1 MSQLVSILIPIYNAE
16 LWIAET
22 LESVL
27 NQTWKNREIIL
38 VDDGSTDKSLIVAKS
53 FESPVVKVIAQEN
66 QGASAARNRALREA
80 QGDFIQYLDADDLLA
95 PDKIERQMQ
104 LLSAGNA
111 NCIAAG
117 EWARFYN
124 SPTEAYFIPE
134 SVWNDMSPI
143 DWLICSWEGGGMM
156 PLHAWLVPRPIAE
169 AAGSWNEGLSL
180 NDDGE
185 YFCRVLLASRG
196 VTFCRGAKA
205 LYRSGI
211 PGSLSGSKSRVAW
224 ESYFHSLELCMNHL
238 LARED
243 SSRTRH
249 ACATFFQRFIY
260 EVYPDVP
267 ELWKKAEARVQQLG
281 GSELKPHAGPMF
293 KLLSHIVGW
302 QQAKRI
308 QKFVYRYGYR
318 KAAVGW
324 KLAQLIKRLVYRLNT
339 TA

>member
-1 MSQLVSILIPIYNAE
+1 MNTLVSILIPIYNAE
-16 LWIAET
+16 AWITET

-27 NQTWKNREIIL
+27 SQTWQHKEIIL
-38 VDDGSTDKSLIVAKS
+38 VDDGSTDNSLIIAKS
-53 FESPVVKVIAQEN
+53 FESPVVKVLGQEN

-95 PDKIERQMQ
+95 PDKIERQIQ
-104 LLSAGNA
+104 LLSARNA
-111 NCIAAG
+111 DCVAAG
-117 EWARFYN
+117 EWTRFYN
-124 SPTEAYFIPE
+124 SPTEAIFLPE
-134 SVWNDMSPI
+134 PVWNDLSPV
-143 DWLICSWEGGGMM
+143 DWLICSWEGGGMI
-156 PLHAWLVPRPIAE
+156 PLHAWLVPRQIAE
-169 AAGSWNEGLSL
+169 KAGSWNEGLSL

-205 LYRSGI
+205 FYRSGI
-211 PGSLSGSKSRVAW
+211 LGSLSGSRSHIAW
-224 ESYFHSLELCMNHL
+224 NSYFHSLELCMNHL

-243 SSRTRH
+243 SLRTRH

-267 ELWKKAEARVQQLG
+267 ELWKNAEAKVQQLG
-281 GSELKPHAGPMF
+281 GSDLKPFGGPMF

-302 QQAKRI
+302 EQAKRI
-308 QKFVYRYGYR
+308 QKFVYRYGYS

-324 KLAQLIKRLVYRLNT
+324 KLAKLGERLVYRL
-339 TA
+339 